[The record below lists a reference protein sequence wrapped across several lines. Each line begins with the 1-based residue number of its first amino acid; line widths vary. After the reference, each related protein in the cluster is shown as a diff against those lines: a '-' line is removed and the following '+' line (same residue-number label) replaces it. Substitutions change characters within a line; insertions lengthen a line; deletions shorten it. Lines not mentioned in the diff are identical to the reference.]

1 MASKTVKKE
10 VKKSKKAKLFAKGSY
25 ALVRTY
31 SAGVWFGKIL
41 ERDKKEMVLSDARM
55 LWSWV
60 CVKGISLAEIA
71 EYGVANESRICSPVT
86 VLLTEVIQVISPTQ
100 KAIDSI
106 VNYPVY
112 QPA

>member
-1 MASKTVKKE
+1 MANKTVKKA
-10 VKKSKKAKLFAKGSY
+10 VKKSKKAELFAKGSY

-41 ERDKKEMVLSDARM
+41 ERDKKEMVLADARM

-60 CVKGISLAEIA
+60 CIKGISLAEIA
-71 EYGVANESRICSPVT
+71 EYGAAAESRICSPVT
-86 VLLTEVIQVISPTQ
+86 VLLTEVIQVLAPTKQ
-100 KAIDSI
+100 AIDYI

-112 QPA
+112 EPK